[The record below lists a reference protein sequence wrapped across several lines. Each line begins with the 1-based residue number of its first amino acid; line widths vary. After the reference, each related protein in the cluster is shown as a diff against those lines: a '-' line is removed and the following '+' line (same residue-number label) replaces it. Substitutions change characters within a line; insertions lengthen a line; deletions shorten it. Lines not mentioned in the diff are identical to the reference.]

1 MKLLFVVSEYGPGVT
16 GGIATY
22 YRNLL
27 PELARRGHEI
37 RVLLADR
44 GVDPLPDDVPGIT
57 VSRVGPKLVEA
68 ELARFDAFAAVPVL
82 QTRLARARA
91 AWRMAGEGEGYDL
104 VETTDYNTLFV
115 PWVMPASRPPVLVQL
130 HGSSGQ
136 LLTHDPIAGE
146 ELQASV
152 TRLLE
157 TSLLGRADEL
167 QSYGGPNAREWAG
180 LLGREVVHLWPAWRP
195 SAEAPPATLAEGVEG
210 LVVARIQCWKGAAVL
225 CEALRLSGPDAPKI
239 GWVGADTHYR
249 KAGYWYR
256 DYLAATYPDVWYS
269 KLFPMG
275 RRSPTETAALQAA
288 ARFVVVPSTWD
299 VFNLAAVEAMGQ
311 GRAVVCSEGAGAAE
325 LIRDGETGF
334 RCPAGDAAALADRL
348 RRVRGLD
355 EAGRRRMG
363 EAARAA
369 VAETLD
375 PGRVAELRLA
385 RYETLAKR
393 QTQPQRLTRFELVG
407 PEEVVGDSLAFLDRL
422 PLRRLVRYAI
432 QRALRRCLKLLGR

>member
-27 PELARRGHEI
+27 PELARRGHE
-37 RVLLADR
+37 VHVVLADR
-44 GVDPLPDDVPGIT
+44 GMERLPDPVSGIT

-68 ELARFDAFAAVPVL
+68 EAGRFDAFAAIPVL
-82 QTRLARARA
+82 QTRLARAWA
-91 AWRMAGEGEGYDL
+91 AWRLAGEGEDYDL
-104 VETTDYNTLFV
+104 VETSDYNALFA
-115 PWVMPASRPPVLVQL
+115 PWVMPASRVPVVAQL

-136 LLTHDPIAGE
+136 LLTHDPLAGD

-180 LLGREVVHLWPAWRP
+180 LLGREVVHLWPAWR
-195 SAEAPPATLAEGVEG
+195 SAAEPTPATLPDGIEG
-210 LVVARIQCWKGAAVL
+210 LVVARVQTWKGPAVL
-225 CEALRLSGPDAPKI
+225 CEALRQLGPDAPTV

-249 KAGYWYR
+249 QGGRWYGEH
-256 DYLAATYPDVWYS
+256 LAATYPDLWGRKVIP
-269 KLFPMG
+269 LG
-275 RRSPTETAALQAA
+275 RRSPAETATLQAA

-311 GRAVVCSEGAGAAE
+311 GRVVVCSEGAGAAE

-334 RCPAGDAAALADRL
+334 RCAAGDALGLADRL

-355 EAGRRRMG
+355 ESARRRMG
-363 EAARAA
+363 EGARAA

-375 PGRVAELRLA
+375 PERVAGLRLA

-393 QTQPQRLTRFELVG
+393 QSQAARLSRFELVG
-407 PEEVVGDSLAFLDRL
+407 PDEVVADALAFLDRV
-422 PLRRLVRYAI
+422 PLRKLVRYAI
-432 QRALRRCLKLLGR
+432 RRGLRRFWKMLGR